1 MCLGREDIQFGHV
14 LNLQCPSP
22 TREDKYTAGYKSVKN
37 RTQFK
42 TKIQSYQRI
51 HGKRTCSMGSFRDRA
66 SDGLEKLQSR
76 GQGKEESLEK
86 KID

>member
-1 MCLGREDIQFGHV
+1 
-14 LNLQCPSP
+14 
-22 TREDKYTAGYKSVKN
+22 
-37 RTQFK
+37 
-42 TKIQSYQRI
+42 
-51 HGKRTCSMGSFRDRA
+51 MGSFRDRA